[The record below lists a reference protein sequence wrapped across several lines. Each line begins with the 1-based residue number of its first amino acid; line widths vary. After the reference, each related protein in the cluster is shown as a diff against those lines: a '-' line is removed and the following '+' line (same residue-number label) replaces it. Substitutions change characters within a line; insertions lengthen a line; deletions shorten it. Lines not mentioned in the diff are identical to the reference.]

1 MRRGTLMGVAAYT
14 LWGSFPLY
22 FSALA
27 PAGALEVLVHRV
39 LWALLLCLV
48 VLVALRGLGDLRR
61 LLSDRSRLG
70 WLALASVTIAVN
82 WGVYIYGV
90 QQGMVVEASLGYFA
104 NPVVTVLLGVL
115 LLGERLRPAQWAA
128 VGLGALAVLVVSVD
142 EGRLPWIALTLAV
155 SFGLYG
161 LAKNRVGR
169 GTTAL
174 VSLTGE
180 TLVLA
185 LPALA
190 ALVVLEAAGRGTFTT
205 DGPVH
210 TALLV
215 SAGLVTMAPL
225 LLFGAAARRVPLSTI
240 GLLQYL
246 TPVLQLLLGV
256 LVLGETVA
264 PTRWVG
270 FGLIWLA
277 LVLLTVDTLRSA
289 RRQAL
294 VRAAEAS
301 AKG

>member
-1 MRRGTLMGVAAYT
+1 MGVAAYT

-128 VGLGALAVLVVSVD
+128 VGLGALAVVVVSVD

>member
-1 MRRGTLMGVAAYT
+1 MTTTSTSSELLLPGATAMDAVTLHVADLPGMTVY
-14 LWGSFPLY
+14 Y
-22 FSALA
+22 RDALGLA
-27 PAGALEVLVHRV
+27 ELDGAAARTAVDLATPGAAGAQH
-39 LWALLLCLV
+39 
-48 VLVALRGLGDLRR
+48 
-61 LLSDRSRLG
+61 
-70 WLALASVTIAVN
+70 
-82 WGVYIYGV
+82 
-90 QQGMVVEASLGYFA
+90 
-104 NPVVTVLLGVL
+104 
-115 LLGERLRPAQWAA
+115 
-128 VGLGALAVLVVSVD
+128 AVL
-142 EGRLPWIALTLAV
+142 
-155 SFGLYG
+155 
-161 LAKNRVGR
+161 GR

>member
-1 MRRGTLMGVAAYT
+1 MGVAAYT

>member
-1 MRRGTLMGVAAYT
+1 MGVAAYT

-39 LWALLLCLV
+39 LWALLLCVV